1 MQANAQTDPS
11 TANNPEPLLGGSGE
25 LTIYVT
31 YQDDSVYNMVY
42 GVYKSLYLAS
52 LTLNPKS

>member
-25 LTIYVT
+25 LTIYVAN
-31 YQDDSVYNMVY
+31 QDNSVYNMVY
-42 GVYKSLYLAS
+42 RVTSLC
-52 LTLNPKS
+52 T